1 MSAEYACLDVAAS
14 DHGEAMF
21 EALRRRLVTR
31 EGLEAALPAF
41 AHTRGNA
48 VRRQVAG
55 RAMTNPWSFAEALLH
70 GLLDAAGIT
79 GWVANQPVRLDGELL
94 FPDAWFPE
102 ERVVLEFDGESVHS
116 THDQFER
123 DRSRQN
129 LFVRKEFRVVRI
141 TWEMLTERPY
151 EVVDTI
157 RAVLA
162 LS

>member
-1 MSAEYACLDVAAS
+1 MSVPYACLDVAAS
-14 DHGEAMF
+14 DRGEAIF
-21 EALRRRLVTR
+21 EALRRRLVTPG
-31 EGLEAALPAF
+31 GLEATLPAF
-41 AHTRGNA
+41 AHTPGNA
-48 VRRQVAG
+48 VRRQVAD

-70 GLLDAAGIT
+70 ALLDAAGIT

-129 LFVRKEFRVVRI
+129 LFVRKEFRMVRI